1 MRRVTASEAAGLC
14 EGRLYGADVDLSRRW
29 QSDSRDGG
37 PGDAF
42 VAIKGAKTDG
52 HIFLNQ
58 VVKGGAKLLLVSLA
72 EIDNI
77 PINSPEYE
85 GVSVIAVPDT
95 TVGMSRIA
103 QMYLQA
109 VSPQVVAIT
118 GSVGK
123 TTTRELAVSALG
135 SVYKIHSAVK
145 SYNTVIGCSL
155 TILSMPYDTEIL
167 ILELGTNHFGEI
179 AEMVSL
185 FPPETAV
192 ITEVAPAHLE
202 GFGDIDGVLKAK
214 LEICRSLKLKQIIY
228 NGDNALLRERMLNGY
243 QEIKKISVGHNSD
256 DTLKIADIS
265 IVLEDSGAAVSVSYL
280 FKDEEI
286 TCNVPLFGLQHSYNI
301 GYAVALGR
309 LFNVDKS
316 LLKNALAKSH
326 PISGRGVCR
335 RALNGSWVIDESYN
349 ANPNSMNA
357 AIMNVLNINKN
368 NSYRLV
374 AVLGGMRELG
384 ETAALWHQKIIDK
397 TKCFDT
403 VVFLGEEWYDSKL
416 AVPENMLRYKTYSE
430 ALQKLRETDI
440 SRAIVLVKGS
450 NSYGLNRL
458 VRELTEGIYDC

>member
-1 MRRVTASEAAGLC
+1 MRRVTASEAAGWC
-14 EGRLYGADVDLSRRW
+14 EGRLYGTDADLSRRW
-29 QSDSRDGG
+29 QSDSRDIK

-58 VVKGGAKLLLVSLA
+58 VVERGAKLLLVSLA

-77 PINSPEYE
+77 PVNSPEYE
-85 GVSVIAVPDT
+85 GVSIIAVPDT

-123 TTTRELAVSALG
+123 TTTRELAVSVLSSAH
-135 SVYKIHSAVK
+135 KIHSAVK

-185 FPPETAV
+185 FPPQTAV

-202 GFGDIDGVLKAK
+202 GFGDIEGVLKAK
-214 LEICRSLKLKQIIY
+214 LEICRSAKLKQVIY

-243 QEIKKISVGHNSD
+243 QDIKRISIGHND
-256 DTLKIADIS
+256 EDTFKITDTS
-265 IVLEDSGAAVSVSYL
+265 IVLEENGAAVSVSYL

-286 TCNVPLFGLQHSYNI
+286 TFTAPLFGMQHSYNI
-301 GYAVALGR
+301 GYAAALGI
-309 LFNVDKS
+309 LFDVDKS
-316 LLKNALAKSH
+316 ALKNALAKSH

-335 RALNGSWVIDESYN
+335 KIACGSWVVDEAYN
-349 ANPNSMNA
+349 ANPSSMSA
-357 AIMNVLNINKN
+357 AVANVLNINKN
-368 NSYRLV
+368 NGYKLI

-384 ETAALWHQKIIDK
+384 DTAVLWHQKIIDK

-430 ALQKLRETDI
+430 VLQKLRETDI

-458 VRELTEGIYDC
+458 VTELTEGIHDC